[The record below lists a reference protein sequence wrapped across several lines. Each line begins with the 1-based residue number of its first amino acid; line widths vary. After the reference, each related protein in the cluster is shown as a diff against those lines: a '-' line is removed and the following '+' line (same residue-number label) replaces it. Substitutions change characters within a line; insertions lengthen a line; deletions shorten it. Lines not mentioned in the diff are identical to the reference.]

1 MSLSETKEFLEDL
14 IVRFDP
20 TLDLEEGS
28 RVQAEL
34 IEPIL
39 ARIGGDPFDDDMVT
53 FIRTRIQEVF
63 PNLAITEADEL
74 TDLLIDPMRVLLE
87 PLAREIKLAKLRM
100 SLRNIDSL
108 SDDEVDAL
116 MANFF
121 EGRRAGGF
129 SVGVIRAFF
138 AQPQTI
144 SVTLVH
150 IATSRGGF
158 RFTPTR
164 AQQITADQ
172 MLLNVE
178 GSEYYVDFNYTAEN
192 RGTEYDVEPGEII
205 SIANLPTCTRVR
217 NIRRF
222 RGGVARESNT
232 EFAARVQ
239 QGTSDKTLTT
249 QPGIVAVLNEN
260 FPELRQVFE
269 VGFGDTEMQRD
280 VIKGGSLGSVPPDDT
295 LGSFFGIGTP
305 QDDLDADLTTTYL
318 SASTGNFVSRIGAVG
333 SEPTDWYLSMS
344 YFTTTPV
351 ALVVVDVKVLQV
363 LSDTLVKTDYELPLD
378 IGPDSVIWALRRK
391 SLTIS
396 DIPGGV
402 VLPDTIDG
410 NLEIRTDE
418 VHIGGKTDIYIAG
431 GVEDASSQISGLSD
445 ELPLVR
451 GLNAQTQGG
460 VPGDEDLV
468 ILNDV
473 GSFLDDVV
481 PGMSLVL
488 SEGADAGAYRILEVL
503 TSPDRVRLD
512 ADMTGTQGNLSW
524 KIVDEINV
532 DLVVPKDILA
542 EGADLAMGAGSD
554 VVSTS
559 SSFNFVDAGIA
570 VGDILAV
577 DADPGGGE
585 FTIIEVN
592 AVTVRIEPPAPRTLS
607 GVGYVISRRSEGV
620 VTPVLRIRTLELLDA
635 SGSPNGT
642 TIPYRDPVLVMSNA
656 FQNEGSGF
664 LYDGPALSGLLSAG
678 FTGALAVGS
687 QSIDWSVFDPDRMWD
702 AAAATGSFSFT
713 AGSKTVSQM
722 VTALNANL
730 ALQNAGVRAVAL
742 SYGGNDYLGFTCI
755 RHFRIT
761 GGTALALLGIT
772 ASASNCQIRGVP
784 GVSFTSL
791 KVRRGDLVEFTE
803 GNNAGAGIRVITDP
817 TLASD
822 FAVSGY
828 GPLGPAG
835 TTALYNNQ
843 PLNPDAGGRV
853 RIARPSVGSARAYFL
868 SPTSAEFRYAETRF
882 TVELNGQLL
891 TYRPDPEN
899 ARTLI
904 PPPPSTDLPN
914 SATTDSSSNTLSDA
928 SSDFLLLGITAGDLL
943 DVLYVPITGTSPL
956 AAVGTIAVGGLTLIV
971 RLGDDPYITVS
982 FPFAMTRDDVVD
994 YINEQVGVEIASLTG
1009 GGNLQLKASV
1019 RLDIS
1024 SGSTALG
1031 VLFISTLNSDH
1042 PSKGTYIVSSAAE
1055 NTLQLAVAT
1064 PLSGGSVAGTHYQ
1077 VRRFVQR
1084 ISSTE
1089 MNLNVDASGL
1099 YYATVEAVSTLPG
1112 DRHNIGNQVALEV
1125 TGHYADGYRLSTGNE
1140 TTSFSRAESL
1150 NAQLSRTLLLVGSSD
1165 SPEEYVQLS
1174 GQNVQVAYERS
1185 PLVDDIQSF
1194 CNSVFRRV
1202 LCEEILVRHLL
1213 PHYVSVNW
1221 SYAGGSSEPDMTR
1234 AISDALDAIEGGQE
1248 LEVGDLT
1255 DLLRRRG
1262 ATSVYTPD
1270 AEAVNGRSAPLLLV
1284 VRHEIDRSVRASL
1297 VRDVVTA
1304 VRTQRYLP
1312 DNIALKRLSSSGLR

>member
-1 MSLSETKEFLEDL
+1 MSLSETKDFLEDL

-28 RVQAEL
+28 RVQTEL

-53 FIRTRIQEVF
+53 FIRTRLQEAR
-63 PNLAITEADEL
+63 PELAITEADEL

-87 PLAREIKLAKLRM
+87 PLVREVKLAKLRM

-121 EGRRAGGF
+121 EGRRAGGYA
-129 SVGVIRAFF
+129 VGVIRAYF

-150 IATSRGGF
+150 IATSRGGL

-192 RGTEYDVEPGEII
+192 RGTEYDIEPGEII
-205 SIANLPTCTRVR
+205 SISNLPTCTRVK
-217 NIRRF
+217 NTRRF
-222 RGGVARESNT
+222 RGGVARESNA

-249 QPGIVAVLNEN
+249 QPGIVAVLHDN

-280 VIKGGSLGSVPPDDT
+280 VIKGGSLGSIPADDT
-295 LGSFFGIGTP
+295 LGSFFGSGVP
-305 QDDLDADLTTTYL
+305 QDDLNADTTTSHL
-318 SASTGNFVSRIGAVG
+318 SASTGNFVSRLGAVG
-333 SEPTDWYLSMS
+333 SEPAGWYMS
-344 YFTTTPV
+344 LTYFEPGFE
-351 ALVVVDVKVLQV
+351 LHVVDVQILRV
-363 LSDTLVKTDYELPLD
+363 LSDTLVKLDHEIPLSVTD
-378 IGPDSVIWALRRK
+378 VIWALRRK
-391 SLTIS
+391 AITIS
-396 DIPGGV
+396 EIPGGV

-410 NLEIRTDE
+410 NLEIRSDE
-418 VHIGGKTDIYIAG
+418 IHIGGKTDIYIAG
-431 GVEDASSQISGLSD
+431 GVEEASAQITGLSD
-445 ELPLVR
+445 EQPLAR

-460 VPGDEDLV
+460 SAGNEDLV
-468 ILNDV
+468 ILSDI
-473 GSFLDDVV
+473 GGFIEDVV
-481 PGMSLVL
+481 PGMSLTL
-488 SEGADAGAYRILEVL
+488 SEGTDAGAYRILEVL
-503 TSPDRVRLD
+503 TSPSRVRLNT
-512 ADMTGTQGNLSW
+512 AMTGTQANLSW

-542 EGADLAMGAGSD
+542 QGADLLTGAGSEI
-554 VVSTS
+554 VSTS

-570 VGDILAV
+570 VGDILVV

-585 FTIIEVN
+585 FTITEVN
-592 AVTVRIEPPAPRTLS
+592 AVTIKIEPVSPRTLS
-607 GVGYVISRRSEGV
+607 GVSYEISRRSEGV
-620 VTPVLRIRTLELLDA
+620 VTPILRIRALELLDA

-642 TIPYRDPVLVMSNA
+642 MIPYRDPVLVLSSA
-656 FQNEGSGF
+656 FQNEGSGY
-664 LYDGPALSGLLSAG
+664 LYDGPALGGLVSAG
-678 FTGALAVGS
+678 FTGSLAVGT
-687 QSIDWSVFDPDRMWD
+687 QTINWSIFDPNQMWES
-702 AAAATGSFSFT
+702 ALTTGTFTFSG
-713 AGSKTVSQM
+713 GSKNVTQM
-722 VTALNANL
+722 VTELNANVS
-730 ALQNAGVRAVAL
+730 LQIEGVRAVAL
-742 SYGGNDYLGFTCI
+742 NYGGNDYLGFTCG

-761 GGTALALLGIT
+761 GGTALFLLGIA
-772 ASASNCQIRGVP
+772 ASSSNCQLRGVP

-791 KVRRGDLVEFTE
+791 KVRRGDLVEFTD
-803 GNNAGAGIRVITDP
+803 GNNAGAGIRIITDP
-817 TLASD
+817 TESSD
-822 FAVSGY
+822 VAISGY

-868 SPTSAEFRYAETRF
+868 APTSAEFRYAETRF
-882 TVELNGQLL
+882 TTEFNGQLL

-899 ARTLI
+899 TRTLI
-904 PPPPSTDLPN
+904 PPPPSTELPN
-914 SATTDSSSNTLSDA
+914 TATTNSFSNTMSDA
-928 SSDFLLLGITAGDLL
+928 SANFLLLGLSPGDLL
-943 DVLYVPITGTSPL
+943 DVLYVPIAGTTPL
-956 AAVGTIAVGGLTLIV
+956 ASIGTIAIGGLTLIV

-982 FPFAMTRDDVVD
+982 FPYAMTRDDVVD
-994 YINEQVGVEIASLTG
+994 YINEQVGVDIASLTV
-1009 GGNLQLKASV
+1009 GGNLQLKASK

-1024 SGSTALG
+1024 AASTALS

-1042 PSKGTYIVSSAAE
+1042 PSKGTFIVSGASE
-1055 NTLQLAVAT
+1055 NTLQIAVAT
-1064 PLSGGSVAGTHYQ
+1064 PLSGGSVADTHYQ
-1077 VRRFVQR
+1077 VRRYVQR

-1099 YYATVEAVSTLPG
+1099 YYATIEAVSTLPG
-1112 DRHNIGNQVALEV
+1112 DRHNIGSQIELGV
-1125 TGHYADGYRLSTGNE
+1125 TGHQADGYRLSTDNE
-1140 TTSFSRAESL
+1140 TTSFSRAEGL
-1150 NAQLSRTLLLVGSSD
+1150 QAQLSRTLLLVGSSD

-1174 GQNVQVAYERS
+1174 GQNVQVTYERS

-1234 AISDALDAIEGGQE
+1234 AIVDALDAIEGGQE

-1270 AEAVNGRSAPLLLV
+1270 TESANGRSAPLLLV
-1284 VRHEIDRSVRASL
+1284 VRHEIDRKVRASL

-1312 DNIALKRLSSSGLR
+1312 DSIALKRLSSSGLR

>member
-1 MSLSETKEFLEDL
+1 MSLSETKDFLEDL
-14 IVRFDP
+14 VIRFDP

-28 RVQAEL
+28 RVQTEL

-39 ARIGGDPFDDDMVT
+39 ARVGGDPFDDDITT
-53 FIRTRIQEVF
+53 FIRTRIQEVY

-87 PLAREIKLAKLRM
+87 PIAREIKLAKLRM

-129 SVGVIRAFF
+129 SVGVVRAYF

-150 IATSRGGF
+150 LATSRGGL

-172 MLLNVE
+172 MLLNME
-178 GSEYYVDFNYTAEN
+178 GSEYYVDFNFTAEK
-192 RGTEYDVEPGEII
+192 RGTEYDIEPGEII
-205 SIANLPTCTRVR
+205 SIANLPTSTRVK

-222 RGGVARESNT
+222 RGGVARESNAV
-232 EFAARVQ
+232 FAARVQ

-249 QPGIVAVLNEN
+249 RPGIVAVLNDN

-280 VIKGGSLGSVPPDDT
+280 VIKGGSLGSIPTEDT
-295 LGSFFGIGTP
+295 LGSFFGIGSP
-305 QDDLDADLTTTYL
+305 QDDLDADLTTSHLNAT
-318 SASTGNFVSRIGAVG
+318 TGNFVSRIGAVG
-333 SEPTDWYLSMS
+333 SAPSDWYLSLS
-344 YFTTTPV
+344 YFTTGFV
-351 ALVVVDVKVLQV
+351 LNMADVKILQV
-363 LSDTLVKTDYELPLD
+363 LSDTLVKIDYELPLE
-378 IGPDSVIWALRRK
+378 IGTDSVIWALRKRA
-391 SLTIS
+391 LTIS

-410 NLEIRTDE
+410 NLEISSDK

-431 GVEDASSQISGLSD
+431 GVEDASSQIIGLSD

-460 VPGDEDLV
+460 SVGNEDLV
-468 ILNDV
+468 ILNDD
-473 GSFLDDVV
+473 GGLFADIV
-481 PGMSLVL
+481 PGMSLIL

-503 TSPDRVRLD
+503 TSPNRVRLNSN
-512 ADMTGTQGNLSW
+512 MTGTQANLSW
-524 KIVDEINV
+524 KVVDEINV

-542 EGADLAMGAGSD
+542 EGADLLMGAGSD

-559 SSFNFVDAGIA
+559 SSFNFVDAGLSI
-570 VGDILAV
+570 GDILDV
-577 DADPGGGE
+577 DAEIGGGE
-585 FTIIEVN
+585 FTITEVN
-592 AVTVRIEPPAPRTLS
+592 AVTIKIEPLAPRTLS
-607 GVGYVISRRSEGV
+607 GVGYTISRRSEGV

-642 TIPYRDPVLVMSNA
+642 TIPYRDPVLVTSNA
-656 FQNEGSGF
+656 FQNEGSGY
-664 LYDGPALSGLLSAG
+664 LYDGPALSGLVSVG
-678 FTGALAVGS
+678 FTGSLAVGT
-687 QSIDWSVFDPDRMWD
+687 QTVNWTVFDPDRMWD
-702 AAAATGSFSFT
+702 AAVHTGSFTFSG
-713 AGSKTVSQM
+713 GSKSVSQM
-722 VTALNANL
+722 VTELNASVP
-730 ALQNAGVRAVAL
+730 LQNAGVRAVAL

-761 GGTALALLGIT
+761 SGSALTLLGI
-772 ASASNCQIRGVP
+772 AVNASNCQVRGVP
-784 GVSFTSL
+784 GVSFTAL
-791 KVRRGDLVEFTE
+791 KVRRGDLVEFTD
-803 GNNAGAGIRVITDP
+803 GNNAGAGVRIITDP

-822 FAVSGY
+822 VAISGY

-899 ARTLI
+899 TRTLM

-914 SATTDSSSNTLSDA
+914 AATSDSSSNTLSDP
-928 SSDFLLLGITAGDLL
+928 SSNFLLLGISAGDLL

-956 AAVGTIAVGGLTLIV
+956 ASVGTIAVGGLTLIV

-994 YINEQVGVEIASLTG
+994 YINEQVGVEIASLTV
-1009 GGNLQLKASV
+1009 GGNLQLKTSE

-1031 VLFISTLNSDH
+1031 VLFISTLSSDH
-1042 PSKGTYIVSSAAE
+1042 PSKGTFIVSSASE
-1055 NTLQLAVAT
+1055 NTLQVSLAT
-1064 PLSGGSVAGTHYQ
+1064 PLSGGSVADTHYQ
-1077 VRRFVQR
+1077 VRRYVQR

-1112 DRHNIGNQVALEV
+1112 DRHNIGNQIELAV
-1125 TGHYADGYRLSTGNE
+1125 TGHHADGYRLSTDNE
-1140 TTSFSRAESL
+1140 TTSFSRAEGL
-1150 NAQLSRTLLLVGSSD
+1150 DAQLSRTLLLVGSSD

-1174 GQNVQVAYERS
+1174 GQNVQVTYERS

-1270 AEAVNGRSAPLLLV
+1270 TEATNGRNAPLLLV
-1284 VRHEIDRSVRASL
+1284 VRHESDRRVRASL

-1312 DNIALKRLSSSGLR
+1312 DSIALKRLSSSGLR